1 MAACTGTRRAA
12 QHARHVPDRLPHYKK
27 RITIMKKA
35 YIKPSIEIMG
45 LSTDNLLNNGSIV
58 NREGENLGNLGY
70 DPSGGEESED
80 GYVWGD

>member
-1 MAACTGTRRAA
+1 
-12 QHARHVPDRLPHYKK
+12 
-27 RITIMKKA
+27 MKKS

-58 NREGENLGNLGY
+58 NGEGQNLGNLGH

>member
-1 MAACTGTRRAA
+1 MPHSTPDMCRTGCLIT
-12 QHARHVPDRLPHYKK
+12 KK

-58 NREGENLGNLGY
+58 NRKGENLGNLGY

>member
-1 MAACTGTRRAA
+1 
-12 QHARHVPDRLPHYKK
+12 
-27 RITIMKKA
+27 MKKA

-58 NREGENLGNLGY
+58 NRKGENLGNLGY